1 MDGVGLLVQQVV
13 SGAAAGSLY
22 ALMALG
28 LVLLFRGTGIA
39 NFAHGEMAM
48 VCAFVTLT
56 LVGLVKAPLVVAFLV
71 SIVFSVVLGL
81 GIDRL
86 AIRPL
91 GQSPIISV
99 VMATLA
105 LNILFHQ
112 AAFHVWGGDT
122 FAFPS
127 FFGTAPIHAGAIV
140 VSREHVG
147 IILAVL
153 VIMAAL
159 YAFFRY
165 TMQGLAMRAVA
176 QDSTMSMLLGVPVTR
191 VQALTWALSASVAA
205 VAGNLF
211 APVISLFVDYMEVFT
226 IKAFVV
232 AVLGG
237 LNSVPGAVV
246 AGLGLGI
253 VENLVAGYLSSE
265 FRDALSLVLVVLV
278 MLVRPAGLLGRAHV
292 RKV

>member
-1 MDGVGLLVQQVV
+1 MEAAALLVQQVV
-13 SGAAAGSLY
+13 SGSAAGSLY

-48 VCAFVTLT
+48 VCAFVTFT
-56 LVGLVKAPLVVAFLV
+56 LVVSLKAPLVVALLL
-71 SIVFSVVLGL
+71 SIVFSVLLGVA
-81 GIDRL
+81 IDRL

-91 GQSPIISV
+91 GRSPIISV

-105 LNILFHQ
+105 LNILFHET
-112 AAFHVWGGDT
+112 AFHVWGGDT
-122 FAFPS
+122 FPFPS
-127 FFGTAPIHAGAIV
+127 FFGTEPIHLGPIV
-140 VSREHVG
+140 VSREHLG
-147 IILAVL
+147 IIAAVL
-153 VIMAAL
+153 LIMTAL
-159 YAFFRY
+159 YLFFRF
-165 TMQGLAMRAVA
+165 TMNGLAMRAVA
-176 QDSTMSMLLGVPVTR
+176 QDRTMSMLLAVPVTR
-191 VQALTWALSASVAA
+191 MQALTWALSAGVASI
-205 VAGNLF
+205 AGNLF

-226 IKAFVV
+226 IKAFIV

-237 LNSVPGAVV
+237 LNSIPGAVV
-246 AGLGLGI
+246 AGVGLGI

-278 MLVRPAGLLGRAHV
+278 MLVRPAGLLGRGHV